1 MQTWAIPAAKHAAL
15 TSGIGLGIMPA
26 AGWDSLDGV
35 AVGMLL
41 AGIGFAVVS
50 ARRVPSCQLPP
61 AGSEFGADGSDVGGG
76 RRMASF
82 KRRMD
87 GLLTRMLSDDA
98 DKLTPA
104 AASGRR
110 VVRSIPAAEQRFA
123 APPGWRGDY
132 VDALPARRS
141 AGSHPYPETQAA
153 PGPDQPA
160 RKLAASGKASGGP
173 PWPWLTGSA
182 AVDGERLWPLGS
194 RKQGQADQ
202 TGAADDFDDLARAL
216 AAGESRD
223 DVRPLPSPA
232 ERRRDA
238 VQRFMAAP
246 VVDLDLARVVRARSQ
261 GRLLTIAN
269 ADDGAAPVTGGPET
283 GGPES
288 TGAGEPKAG
297 TAAAAASFWG
307 PRPAAGPTGSRVT
320 AEEEG
325 DAGHRSGPP
334 PDGQV
339 KDKPQDGRR
348 AKPRHAAPP
357 LSFAATLTRR
367 LTSTK
372 LTSKSATHAG

>member
-15 TSGIGLGIMPA
+15 TSGIGLGIIPA

-41 AGIGFAVVS
+41 AGIGFALVS

-61 AGSEFGADGSDVGGG
+61 AGSEFGANGSDLGGG

-104 AASGRR
+104 AVSSRR
-110 VVRSIPAAEQRFA
+110 LVRSLPAAEQRFA
-123 APPGWRGDY
+123 APPAWRGDY
-132 VDALPARRS
+132 VDALPGRRS
-141 AGSHPYPETQAA
+141 ADSHPYPEIQAA

-160 RKLAASGKASGGP
+160 RKLAANGRASGGP

-182 AVDGERLWPLGS
+182 AVDGERLWPLAS
-194 RKQGQADQ
+194 RKPGQPGQ
-202 TGAADDFDDLARAL
+202 PGAADDFDDLARAL

-246 VVDLDLARVVRARSQ
+246 VVDLELARVVRARSQ
-261 GRLLTIAN
+261 GRLLTV
-269 ADDGAAPVTGGPET
+269 ADDGVVPET
-283 GGPES
+283 GGPE
-288 TGAGEPKAG
+288 TTAAGEPKAG
-297 TAAAAASFWG
+297 AAGATASFWG
-307 PRPAAGPTGSRVT
+307 PRGAAQDD
-320 AEEEG
+320 A
-325 DAGHRSGPP
+325 DAGHRSRRR

-339 KDKPQDGRR
+339 KGKPRDGRR

-357 LSFAATLTRR
+357 LSFGATLTRR

>member
-15 TSGIGLGIMPA
+15 TSGIGLGIIPA

-61 AGSEFGADGSDVGGG
+61 AGSEFGGNGSDLGGG

-104 AASGRR
+104 AASSRR
-110 VVRSIPAAEQRFA
+110 LVRSIPAAEQRFA
-123 APPGWRGDY
+123 APPAWRGDY
-132 VDALPARRS
+132 VDALPGRRS
-141 AGSHPYPETQAA
+141 ADSHPYPEIQAA
-153 PGPDQPA
+153 PGPDQSA
-160 RKLAASGKASGGP
+160 RQLAANGRASGGP

-182 AVDGERLWPLGS
+182 AVDGERLWPLAS
-194 RKQGQADQ
+194 RKPGQPGPP
-202 TGAADDFDDLARAL
+202 GAADDFDDLARAL
-216 AAGESRD
+216 AAGENRD

-246 VVDLDLARVVRARSQ
+246 VVDLELARVVRRSQ
-261 GRLLTIAN
+261 GRWLTA
-269 ADDGAAPVTGGPET
+269 ADEAGRCPDWREPKDRCAPRGAAADLR
-283 GGPES
+283 
-288 TGAGEPKAG
+288 GA
-297 TAAAAASFWG
+297 
-307 PRPAAGPTGSRVT
+307 PRPAPPRLLEGLGCGAAQDD
-320 AEEEG
+320 AEV
-325 DAGHRSGPP
+325 GHRSRRR

-348 AKPRHAAPP
+348 PKPRHAAPP
-357 LSFAATLTRR
+357 LSFGATLTRR